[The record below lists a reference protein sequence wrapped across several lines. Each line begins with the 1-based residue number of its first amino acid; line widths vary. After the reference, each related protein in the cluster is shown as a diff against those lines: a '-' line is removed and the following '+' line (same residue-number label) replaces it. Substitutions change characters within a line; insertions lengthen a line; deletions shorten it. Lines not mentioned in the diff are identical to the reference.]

1 MELRKVAQSPPE
13 PSFHR
18 SAVLVSPHSGDT
30 HRGEETLSDT
40 FTQVENKAE
49 NSSPAIYST
58 SLSTLDGGPTLRS
71 SVSRL
76 PSLKLNFG
84 LVDSDQDRR
93 VGLEAKSLQ
102 STSVPVFDLLTNS
115 DQETRSKITE
125 AQSLAS
131 PVLSEVEACVA
142 RAEPSRS
149 MCLTSKSS
157 SPPHKINVSPT
168 EALSV
173 KDSLTIG
180 DQLPPGIVLDQVLNA
195 AEPIRLDDL
204 KGKYVLLQF
213 WAPSCSASI
222 ASLPQIDQLQS
233 AYREDLQVVSVS
245 AFSEE
250 DIKSTFQIYPALSGL
265 KLPFATREKDLLSLF
280 PHAVIPHVVLLDRDS
295 KVIAITGI
303 EDITPTNLD
312 RMLKGDYSG
321 FRFKSDKRIQ
331 LDPKS
336 KLISESPQI
345 PHKNIRYQ
353 SAFTGYLPGV
363 PSSLIQNL
371 GPFSHIRIV
380 NMSLIAHFQLAYSER
395 NLKDYFGR
403 NRIVIEGFGPEEL
416 YSEKQGRDYED
427 WMASGDHVF
436 GYELIVPQAENPY
449 RMMRE
454 DLNRFLP
461 WIRASIQQRP
471 RKILALTLQEG
482 KTIPKSTAQRSY
494 QTRSG
499 VHMTN
504 YPLEGFIYHLNAQY
518 LSSSELPIIDQTG
531 IDYPIDLTLNANLG
545 NVQSLRSALLS
556 QGFDLIEKTETIPV
570 LVLTKNNQPN
580 PIKTYEN

>member
-1 MELRKVAQSPPE
+1 MG
-13 PSFHR
+13 
-18 SAVLVSPHSGDT
+18 SAVLPSRDKKYNPIKLDTDT
-30 HRGEETLSDT
+30 HR
-40 FTQVENKAE
+40 
-49 NSSPAIYST
+49 SPSIGHP
-58 SLSTLDGGPTLRS
+58 STLP
-71 SVSRL
+71 
-76 PSLKLNFG
+76 
-84 LVDSDQDRR
+84 
-93 VGLEAKSLQ
+93 
-102 STSVPVFDLLTNS
+102 
-115 DQETRSKITE
+115 
-125 AQSLAS
+125 
-131 PVLSEVEACVA
+131 
-142 RAEPSRS
+142 
-149 MCLTSKSS
+149 SS
-157 SPPHKINVSPT
+157 SIGLLHNTNPS
-168 EALSV
+168 
-173 KDSLTIG
+173 DSLTIG

-280 PHAVIPHVVLLDRDS
+280 PHTVIPHVVLLDRDS

-303 EDITPTNLD
+303 EDITPTNLN

-482 KTIPKSTAQRSY
+482 KVIPKSTAQRSY

-504 YPLEGFIYHLNAQY
+504 YPLEGFIYHLNAQF

-545 NVQSLRSALLS
+545 NVQSLRSALLN

-580 PIKTYEN
+580 PIQTYEN